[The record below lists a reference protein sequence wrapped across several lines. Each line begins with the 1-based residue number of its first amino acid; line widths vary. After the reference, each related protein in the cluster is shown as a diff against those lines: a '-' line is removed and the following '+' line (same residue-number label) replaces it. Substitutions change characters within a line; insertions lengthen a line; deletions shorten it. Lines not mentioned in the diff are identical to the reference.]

1 MNTENKTSLNP
12 TESTMSDLAAI
23 KILVVEDDKINQFLS
38 RKILLKMGFTVDVAG
53 NSDEAIQKLNSG
65 DFQIVL
71 MDLRLP
77 GKDGIEITRMIRLM
91 PGANAGI
98 PVFAITSSV
107 AFTVR
112 QEAEHA
118 GINEYFTKPIN
129 ADELK
134 EMILKYVSEKS

>member
-1 MNTENKTSLNP
+1 MNAENQTELNS
-12 TESTMSDLAAI
+12 TESVLSELTAI

-38 RKILLKMGFTVDVAG
+38 KKILLKMGFTVEVAG
-53 NSDEAIQKLNSG
+53 NSDEAIHKLNSG
-65 DFQIVL
+65 DYQIVL

-77 GKDGIEITRMIRLM
+77 GKDGIEITRMIRQM
-91 PGANAGI
+91 QGANARI
-98 PVFAITSSV
+98 PIFAITSSV

-134 EMILKYVSEKS
+134 EMILKYVSGQK